1 MEIGDLR
8 AALDRTE
15 RFIEAERYRG
25 YDPYD
30 GLTSPLFRLPVL
42 RSARLPRIA
51 FQQLLKRLPFQVRP
65 LFGIPKGYNPVTLA
79 LVLQGYVYRD
89 LAGGRGAV
97 RRDRIDHL
105 VGELSRLVTAGWSG
119 LCWGYDFPW
128 EARYAGNPAG
138 HPTVVATGI
147 VANSLFEAWRLA
159 GASAAGDLVSG
170 TVPFVRDDLRRTQ
183 EGETFCWSYSPTDEQ
198 VVLNAT
204 AKGARLCA
212 QAHRIVPDNNL
223 LDLARATLRFV
234 ADHQADDGG
243 WPYSVGDARTWRDN
257 FHTCYVLDCLHEYG
271 RLTGDDSFA
280 PNVQAGLAY
289 YLGHFFIEDVVPK
302 YYDGAVYPV
311 DATACA
317 QSILTLIRFGRV
329 ERASAVS
336 EWCLENL
343 ALPDGAFKY
352 QIHRRHQIRIPYMRW
367 SVAWMFLALSRLEW
381 ELTSGGGE
389 RRDAA
394 GRPVSG

>member
-243 WPYSVGDARTWRDN
+243 WPYSVGDARTFSLKTSCPSTTTAQCIPSTRP
-257 FHTCYVLDCLHEYG
+257 L
-271 RLTGDDSFA
+271 A
-280 PNVQAGLAY
+280 PSL
-289 YLGHFFIEDVVPK
+289 F
-302 YYDGAVYPV
+302 
-311 DATACA
+311 
-317 QSILTLIRFGRV
+317 
-329 ERASAVS
+329 
-336 EWCLENL
+336 
-343 ALPDGAFKY
+343 
-352 QIHRRHQIRIPYMRW
+352 
-367 SVAWMFLALSRLEW
+367 
-381 ELTSGGGE
+381 
-389 RRDAA
+389 
-394 GRPVSG
+394 